1 MRYFAIT
8 LLGILAIAS
17 LAYGGYREAFEEEF
31 LMMPWAGGVQAEES
45 SCIEC
50 HTSDEMKEEYRGIPE
65 QWRVSWHYQ
74 NDVSCHDCHGGDERD
89 ASLAMS
95 HKRGFVGVPANTEV
109 PEFCGKCHIR
119 ILNFY
124 RESGHG
130 EVLAR
135 TGEGPSC
142 VTCHG
147 SHNIQKASIDI
158 INEQRCTQCHS
169 YERAKEMK
177 QALFLVENEL
187 VSIEEDLARLKASG
201 ALPEEMEKSFFN
213 TQAEFRTL
221 FHAIDV
227 DLINERTDEFTDK
240 LGQIEAKK
248 QGIFEELEFR
258 KNLSSALMF
267 LILGMGVVLILLSKS
282 RE

>member
-1 MRYFAIT
+1 MRYFAIA
-8 LLGILAIAS
+8 LLGILAIAT
-17 LAYGGYREAFEEEF
+17 LAYGGYREAFEKEF

-45 SCIEC
+45 SCIGC
-50 HTSDEMKEEYRGIPE
+50 HTSEEMKEEYKDIPE
-65 QWRVSWHYQ
+65 QWRMSWHFQ
-74 NDVSCHDCHGGDERD
+74 NEVSCHDCHGGDEKD

-95 HKRGFVGVPANTEV
+95 HKRGFLGVPANTEV
-109 PEFCGKCHIR
+109 PDFCGKCHIR

-147 SHNIQKASIDI
+147 SHNIQKASIEI

-201 ALPEEMEKSFFN
+201 ALPEEVEKSFFN

-227 DLINERTDEFTDK
+227 DLIKERTDEFTDK
-240 LGQIEAKK
+240 LGQIETKK

-258 KNLSSALMF
+258 KNLSSTLMF
-267 LILGMGVVLILLSKS
+267 LFLGMGVVLILISRS